1 MSVQFLT
8 NISEKEFKEF
18 LKDALKEILTDQLG
32 AIKQQLPDILSVQEA
47 AEFLKLK
54 ITTLYEKTSR
64 KLIPHFKK
72 GNKLYFHLSEL
83 QQWIQQG
90 KVKTHYEIEGEAV
103 TFTLNSHLKKAA

>member
-8 NISEKEFKEF
+8 NISEQEFKEF
-18 LKDALKEILTDQLG
+18 LKDALREILPEQLG
-32 AIKQQLPDILSVQEA
+32 ASKKQLPEILDVQQA

-54 ITTLYEKTSR
+54 INTLYEKTSR

-83 QQWIQQG
+83 QAWITQG
-90 KVKTHYEIEGEAV
+90 KVKTHDEIESEAI
-103 TFTLNSHLKKAA
+103 TFTMKKAA